1 MDNNRI
7 QSTANAAYDQTRVL
21 EQERTRLDQLM
32 GGPGLIDPNQR
43 FNDSGDDGLR
53 PEDAL
58 EITGPAAAP
67 PPLVAPPQVG
77 AAVAQDAEDVVLPLD
92 GRGAAVALQEYL
104 QKLLQDN
111 RQDDFEATAE
121 ALGVQNPSAFRQAV
135 ESGSAL
141 QSFSQVD
148 SNRLVFTDSQFNE
161 VDADNLS
168 AVAKAQLVIKPSYEV
183 PIDPEIEAPEVA
195 ILDATTRQQNS
206 LQPLE
211 SNPAAQQQ
219 AQQAQPEQLLT
230 NDARPVLI

>member
-7 QSTANAAYDQTRVL
+7 QSSANAGYDQTRIL

-43 FNDSGDDGLR
+43 FGDSADDGLR

-77 AAVAQDAEDVVLPLD
+77 PAVAQEAEDVVLPLD

-104 QKLLQDN
+104 QKLLQEN
-111 RQDDFEATAE
+111 RQEDFNATAE
-121 ALGVQNPSAFRQAV
+121 ALGVQNPAAFRQAV

-183 PIDPEIEAPEVA
+183 PVDPEIETPEVA
-195 ILDATTRQQNS
+195 ILDPTIRQQNS